1 MRHCCRWGGGRGAS
15 LGSPRR
21 RGGARDCSPRRSS
34 VAFLRPIPSHGGPMD
49 PGSIGALVPV
59 AAILMF
65 GAVKIAKIKAQA
77 GGHSAATDPEATA
90 RLEALESELGSLR
103 QELGEVH

>member
-1 MRHCCRWGGGRGAS
+1 
-15 LGSPRR
+15 
-21 RGGARDCSPRRSS
+21 
-34 VAFLRPIPSHGGPMD
+34 MD
-49 PGSIGALVPV
+49 PGSIGALIPV

-77 GGHSAATDPEATA
+77 GGHAVAADPEATA

-103 QELGEVH
+103 QELGEVHERLDFAERLLAQHAPTRLNPPA

>member
-1 MRHCCRWGGGRGAS
+1 
-15 LGSPRR
+15 
-21 RGGARDCSPRRSS
+21 
-34 VAFLRPIPSHGGPMD
+34 MD

-59 AAILMF
+59 AAILVF

-77 GGHSAATDPEATA
+77 GGLAGAADPEAAA

-103 QELGEVH
+103 QELGEVHERLDFAERLLAQHAPTRLNPPA

>member
-1 MRHCCRWGGGRGAS
+1 
-15 LGSPRR
+15 
-21 RGGARDCSPRRSS
+21 
-34 VAFLRPIPSHGGPMD
+34 MD

-59 AAILMF
+59 AAILVF

-77 GGHSAATDPEATA
+77 GGPAAADPEATA

-103 QELGEVH
+103 QELGEVHERLDFAERLLAQHAPTRLNPPA